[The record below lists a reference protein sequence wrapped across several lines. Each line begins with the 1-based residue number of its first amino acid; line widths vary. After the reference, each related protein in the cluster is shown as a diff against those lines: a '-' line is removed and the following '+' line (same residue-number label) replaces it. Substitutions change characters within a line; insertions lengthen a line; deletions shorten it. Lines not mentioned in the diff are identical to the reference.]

1 MTYSELQT
9 NVVGYLHR
17 NDIAAKVPSFISLAE
32 SFLFRELQI
41 KELQISV
48 TGTTTDEYADL
59 PSDFGTLSRLT
70 ASVSGREYSL
80 DYKAQAESA
89 TKTVPDS
96 FALEN
101 DKLRIWGA
109 GTGQAYKLYYIPNVQ
124 PLSGTVPTN
133 WLLDNAAD
141 LYLYASALEG
151 AKHVRNQAEI
161 EKLTPLV
168 IGLLDSVKRF
178 ADRRAQPV
186 TGSMQIKPRR

>member
-9 NVVGYLHR
+9 NVAKYLHR
-17 NDIAAKVPSFISLAE
+17 TDIAALVPSFIALAE
-32 SFLFRELQI
+32 AYLFRELQV

-59 PSDFGTLSRLT
+59 PADFGTLSRLT
-70 ASVSGREYSL
+70 ATIGGREYSL
-80 DYKAQAESA
+80 DYKAQPESA
-89 TKTVPDS
+89 HRTYPDS

-101 DKLRIWGA
+101 NKLRIWGA
-109 GTGQAYKLYYIPNVQ
+109 GTGQAYKLYYIPDVL
-124 PLSGTVPTN
+124 PLSASVPTN

-151 AKHVRNQAEI
+151 AKHVRNQGEI
-161 EKLTPLV
+161 DKLTGQIQP
-168 IGLLDSVKRF
+168 LLDSVKRF

-186 TGSMQIKPRR
+186 TGSMQMKPRR